1 MDASTV
7 QIILAVLG
15 SNALFAFLQF
25 LITRKDSK
33 DDKLKILEREVQE
46 GLDAREAKGRER
58 YEEHRA
64 AIEELRGMMMQ
75 IASSTQEQQK
85 YSESIGSVLMGLAQ
99 DKIVHL
105 TKHYSARGAITLD
118 ELAVLESIY
127 VPYHDGLHGNGK
139 GKAGYERCQKLP
151 VISEAKANELDH
163 QENL

>member
-75 IASSTQEQQK
+75 IASSTLEQQK

-99 DKIVHL
+99 DKIVH
-105 TKHYSARGAITLD
+105 
-118 ELAVLESIY
+118 
-127 VPYHDGLHGNGK
+127 
-139 GKAGYERCQKLP
+139 
-151 VISEAKANELDH
+151 
-163 QENL
+163 